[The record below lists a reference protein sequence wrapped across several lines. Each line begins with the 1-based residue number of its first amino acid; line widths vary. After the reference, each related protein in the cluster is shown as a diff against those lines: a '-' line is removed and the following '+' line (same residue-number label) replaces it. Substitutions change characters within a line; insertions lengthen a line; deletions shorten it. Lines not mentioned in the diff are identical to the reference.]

1 MDGWMD
7 RYSPGWEH
15 SWSLLKKPR
24 TTWSFRNTSQ
34 VQGCAGGHWK
44 VWWGHVTFWE
54 LSRLARLVFFGG
66 KKKRLKSQVVKSS
79 LFSRNYTNPQNLG
92 ISRSMLPSWG
102 VFVWS
107 DGVFPTP
114 NSSTENPTHFC
125 VSPRLDMTWQYPEN
139 GVADG
144 EIWFQSE
151 SFVISIISI
160 CHLSSLGMDQYL
172 LIPFLGGW
180 TSIYQLFW
188 CSPGVQ
194 GFDTLPFL
202 QPWFLHSEF
211 TAAIGKLPGL
221 FWWSAGKG
229 LRRQRGHVVGWSRKA
244 GPDDESDPDWK
255 I

>member
-1 MDGWMD
+1 MVLQEHQSSSRSCWRPQPGVMGP
-7 RYSPGWEH
+7 RHFLGAFKISPGLRLKL
-15 SWSLLKKPR
+15 WSLHCSAG
-24 TTWSFRNTSQ
+24 TTPIPKIS
-34 VQGCAGGHWK
+34 V
-44 VWWGHVTFWE
+44 
-54 LSRLARLVFFGG
+54 
-66 KKKRLKSQVVKSS
+66 
-79 LFSRNYTNPQNLG
+79 YLG
-92 ISRSMLPSWG
+92 RCCLPG
-102 VFVWS
+102 VFLY
-107 DGVFPTP
+107 GRMGFFQHQIHRRKTP
-114 NSSTENPTHFC
+114 RIS
-125 VSPRLDMTWQYPEN
+125 VSVQEIAMTWQYPEN

-151 SFVISIISI
+151 SFVVSIISI

-211 TAAIGKLPGL
+211 TAAIGKLTGL

-244 GPDDESDPDWK
+244 GPDDESDPGWSRK